1 MHLSMDP
8 RKIGISVV
16 KFIFILVSLYF
27 FICSLTFLS
36 ESFRLLGGKNI
47 GAFFEDTS
55 LLQNPVVGVM
65 IGIIVTVLVQSS
77 STSTSIIVSLV
88 STGLPVKT
96 AIPMVMGANIG
107 TSVTNTIVSFTQ
119 MGDREEFRRAFAA
132 ATVHDMFNW
141 LAVILLVLVETISG
155 SVVGQ
160 GYLEY
165 VTERMV
171 MGLRNEDKNT
181 TASKPPDFLKVI
193 TNPFTKSIVQL
204 DKKILKGWAANDPD
218 YDNVT
223 SVLKTHCGEDECSYL
238 FYGLSEDKANIGDVG
253 AGLILLTVA
262 LLMLCGCLVG
272 LVKLLNSLL
281 GDSVKEVISRYV
293 NQDIPVKYLGWLTGY
308 LAMLLGA
315 VLTILVQSSSVFTS
329 TLTPLAGTGLVTLER
344 VYPMTLGS
352 NIGTTTTSLLAAL
365 AVKENGN
372 QSLQIALVHLFFNI
386 TGIIIFYPIPQLRF
400 PIIMA
405 RKLGE
410 ITAEYRWFSIAY
422 LLSMFFL
429 FPAIIFG
436 LSVAGTVALAVV
448 LIPVAALIIIVLLIN
463 LMQDKSPKY
472 LPEKLRTWDI
482 LPLPLRSLQPLDN
495 IINKLNCCCGDDNQ
509 RDFDAQDNFDICV
522 VKDNLA
528 FQHDKS

>member
-1 MHLSMDP
+1 MDP

-47 GAFFEDTS
+47 GGTHQYFTSIYYYENLCVSAFFEDTS

-119 MGDREEFRRAFAA
+119 MGNREEFRRAFAA

-141 LAVILLVLVETISG
+141 LAVILLVLVETVSG
-155 SVVGQ
+155 SFGGQ

-165 VTERMV
+165 VTDKMV
-171 MGLRNEDKNT
+171 QGLRNEDKNT

-238 FYGLSEDKANIGDVG
+238 FYGLSEDKASIGDVG

-281 GDSVKEVISRYV
+281 GKWS
-293 NQDIPVKYLGWLTGY
+293 QYLKFNFINMQH
-308 LAMLLGA
+308 A
-315 VLTILVQSSSVFTS
+315 
-329 TLTPLAGTGLVTLER
+329 TPL
-344 VYPMTLGS
+344 
-352 NIGTTTTSLLAAL
+352 
-365 AVKENGN
+365 
-372 QSLQIALVHLFFNI
+372 
-386 TGIIIFYPIPQLRF
+386 
-400 PIIMA
+400 
-405 RKLGE
+405 
-410 ITAEYRWFSIAY
+410 
-422 LLSMFFL
+422 
-429 FPAIIFG
+429 
-436 LSVAGTVALAVV
+436 
-448 LIPVAALIIIVLLIN
+448 
-463 LMQDKSPKY
+463 
-472 LPEKLRTWDI
+472 
-482 LPLPLRSLQPLDN
+482 
-495 IINKLNCCCGDDNQ
+495 
-509 RDFDAQDNFDICV
+509 
-522 VKDNLA
+522 
-528 FQHDKS
+528 

>member
-1 MHLSMDP
+1 
-8 RKIGISVV
+8 
-16 KFIFILVSLYF
+16 
-27 FICSLTFLS
+27 
-36 ESFRLLGGKNI
+36 
-47 GAFFEDTS
+47 
-55 LLQNPVVGVM
+55 M

-141 LAVILLVLVETISG
+141 LAVILLVLVETVSG
-155 SVVGQ
+155 SFGGQ

-253 AGLILLTVA
+253 AGLILLTVS

-281 GDSVKEVISRYV
+281 GKWS
-293 NQDIPVKYLGWLTGY
+293 QYLKFNFINMQH
-308 LAMLLGA
+308 A
-315 VLTILVQSSSVFTS
+315 
-329 TLTPLAGTGLVTLER
+329 TPL
-344 VYPMTLGS
+344 
-352 NIGTTTTSLLAAL
+352 
-365 AVKENGN
+365 
-372 QSLQIALVHLFFNI
+372 
-386 TGIIIFYPIPQLRF
+386 
-400 PIIMA
+400 
-405 RKLGE
+405 
-410 ITAEYRWFSIAY
+410 
-422 LLSMFFL
+422 
-429 FPAIIFG
+429 
-436 LSVAGTVALAVV
+436 
-448 LIPVAALIIIVLLIN
+448 
-463 LMQDKSPKY
+463 
-472 LPEKLRTWDI
+472 
-482 LPLPLRSLQPLDN
+482 
-495 IINKLNCCCGDDNQ
+495 
-509 RDFDAQDNFDICV
+509 
-522 VKDNLA
+522 
-528 FQHDKS
+528 